1 MTCNF
6 SLECWAL
13 RSGSCLYEL
22 WHCFPIHL
30 IIMFRFDV
38 CIIDGILCV
47 CFKIVSCLGLSFGA
61 SVVLSWLILI
71 YLYLREFRV
80 FICVCF
86 DTLWHI
92 GHSFKGGRLLT
103 A

>member
-1 MTCNF
+1 
-6 SLECWAL
+6 
-13 RSGSCLYEL
+13 
-22 WHCFPIHL
+22 
-30 IIMFRFDV
+30 MFRFDV

-86 DTLWHI
+86 DTMWHT
-92 GHSFKGGRLLT
+92 GLSFEGGLVLS
-103 A
+103 